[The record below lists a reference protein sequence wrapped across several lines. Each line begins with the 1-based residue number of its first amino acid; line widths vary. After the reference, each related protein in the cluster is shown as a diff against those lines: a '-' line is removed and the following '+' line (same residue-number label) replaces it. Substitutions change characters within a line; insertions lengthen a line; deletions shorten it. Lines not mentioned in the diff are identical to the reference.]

1 MEKIKP
7 LLLDCGI
14 AASTLPGQTE
24 TGDRHVVAHFK
35 NGAMLAVVD
44 GLGHGHGAA
53 AAAKIAAE
61 VLERNAKESVI
72 HLMQICHEHLKPTR
86 GVVMSIAS
94 FDFAEAT
101 LTWLGVGN
109 VEGVL
114 LQRDAYGTVTH
125 EVLPLRGGVVGDRL
139 PPLLASIVPL
149 SRGDTL
155 IFATDGIR
163 SNFTDGL
170 KPDSVQAT
178 ASAVL
183 TNFARGTDDALVLVA
198 RYSGSRKEGPGGR
211 AAS

>member
-1 MEKIKP
+1 
-7 LLLDCGI
+7 
-14 AASTLPGQTE
+14 
-24 TGDRHVVAHFK
+24 
-35 NGAMLAVVD
+35 MLAVVD

-61 VLERNAKESVI
+61 TLQRNAKESVI
-72 HLMQICHEHLKPTR
+72 QLMRLCHENLKPTR
-86 GVVMSIAS
+86 GVVMSLAS
-94 FDFAEAT
+94 FNFADST

-114 LQRDAYGTVTH
+114 VQRDAYGTVTH

-139 PPLLASIVPL
+139 PPLLASIVPV

-163 SNFTDGL
+163 PNFTDGL
-170 KPDSVQAT
+170 RPESVQAT
-178 ASAVL
+178 ASTL
-183 TNFARGTDDALVLVA
+183 LKNFARGTDDALVLVA
-198 RYSGSRKEGPGGR
+198 RYSGSAKEVPGGR